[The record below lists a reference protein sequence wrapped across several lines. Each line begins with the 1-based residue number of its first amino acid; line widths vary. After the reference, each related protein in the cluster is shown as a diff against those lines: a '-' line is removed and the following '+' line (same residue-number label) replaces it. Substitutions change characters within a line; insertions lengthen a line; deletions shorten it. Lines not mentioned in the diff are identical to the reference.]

1 MRSEKVYLMTQMIQQ
16 KIDQLSQEKV
26 TIKESYKNVD
36 QKNTNLKQE
45 IKEKHEELQDKMA

>member
-1 MRSEKVYLMTQMIQQ
+1 M
-16 KIDQLSQEKV
+16 

-45 IKEKHEELQDKMA
+45 IKEKHEELKDKMALGILELERQETEIESLDQ

>member
-1 MRSEKVYLMTQMIQQ
+1 MTQMIQQ

>member
-45 IKEKHEELQDKMA
+45 IKEKH